1 MANQIKHSNI
11 ISLESKVFT
20 KKTIYVKVEDE
31 TFEVVINQKLKD
43 TEIAEIVTEL
53 TKRSKLAR
61 DNRVEFNVMANIMI
75 LLVKKFTDIQFKKS
89 TGNFM
94 KDYEAEIKMLNALIN
109 LGILTQVV
117 NEFDQEEI
125 NKISQGFIK
134 HKEELKLIG
143 NDITVEHFLPQEE
156 KEDGVQ

>member
-11 ISLESKVFT
+11 ISLEAKVFT

-31 TFEVVINQKLKD
+31 IFEVVINQKLKETD
-43 TEIAEIVTEL
+43 IADVVREL
-53 TKRSKLAR
+53 TQRSKFAK
-61 DNRVEFNVMANIMI
+61 DNKVAFNVMANITI
-75 LLVKKFTDIQFKKS
+75 LLIKKFTDIQFKKS

-94 KDYEAEIKMLNALIN
+94 KDYEAEIRMLNALIN
-109 LGILTQVV
+109 LGILEQVV

-125 NKISQGFIK
+125 DKISQGFIK

-143 NDITVEHFLPQEE
+143 NNITAEHFL
-156 KEDGVQ
+156 KEVSKDENVQ